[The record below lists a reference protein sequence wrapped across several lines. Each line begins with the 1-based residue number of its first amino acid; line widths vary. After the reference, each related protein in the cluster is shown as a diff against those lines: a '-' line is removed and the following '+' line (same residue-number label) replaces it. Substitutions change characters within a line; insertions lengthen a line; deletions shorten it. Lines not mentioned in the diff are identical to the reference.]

1 MNLFK
6 KIILLLTKTE
16 KPGNSK
22 NSKDAKLAE
31 NVRNIDDSRKTI
43 DCHRSNKQEGIE
55 SDGSEES
62 PADFRSNPNE
72 RVETGNS
79 ESSKNLPG
87 FGPGSYFQLSRS
99 WADDFYTSTV
109 TSRNRWRAMTLY
121 ILLPGTFL
129 LLILMGFLIPT
140 QHLEPLLI
148 NHYDDGLVT
157 VVPMQNVHAPKNKA
171 EIESDIVRYVV
182 NRESYS
188 VEGYQEQY
196 SLVNLLSENSIA
208 DEYVKAQSSKNK
220 NSPINT
226 LGDKGY
232 RSVQILS
239 VLFLDNVDQNTRDHH
254 NLAQVNFTMIN
265 HDKVTGNTQ
274 SIPATA
280 IISWEYRDKP
290 RNPEEAWQNW
300 DGFVVTHYEIQQQTV
315 SNE

>member
-6 KIILLLTKTE
+6 KIMSLLTKTE
-16 KPGNSK
+16 KGRNLKDSKYTKLAGNSRGI
-22 NSKDAKLAE
+22 N
-31 NVRNIDDSRKTI
+31 NPRKTI
-43 DCHRSNKQEGIE
+43 DCHRSGKQEGIE
-55 SDGSEES
+55 SDGGEASSADCRSYLNES
-62 PADFRSNPNE
+62 
-72 RVETGNS
+72 VETGNN
-79 ESSKNLPG
+79 ESSTNLPE

-121 ILLPGTFL
+121 ILLPGAFL
-129 LLILMGFLIPT
+129 LLVLMGFLIPT

-157 VVPMQNVHAPKNKA
+157 VEPMNNPHAPKNRA
-171 EIESDIVRYVV
+171 EVESDIVRYVV

-188 VEGYQEQY
+188 AVSYQEQY

-208 DEYVKAQSSKNK
+208 DEYVNAQSSKNK

-239 VLFLDNVDQNTRDHH
+239 VLFLDNVKESVGDHH
-254 NLAQVNFTMIN
+254 NLAQVNFTIIN

-280 IISWEYRDKP
+280 IISWEYRAKP
-290 RNPEEAWQNW
+290 QNPEEAWQNW